1 MKDMVAIKL
10 MLVCAVALG
19 MTVPAMA
26 GAGAVLKPFVKSEVK
41 HAVAAQT
48 GKVVAKEAVKD
59 GASAYASSA
68 LRRSLKTFVRPK
80 VIMAGGVAGATMIA
94 AGNVTSPEGG
104 MGVRNVVRYGFI
116 ALPLVVVLVGGL
128 YAAGFL
134 RRAFKFAAGESG
146 GCINRKGVRY
156 AKDGAEYTRPAEG
169 DGSGD
174 TRLDPL
180 AKRRG

>member
-1 MKDMVAIKL
+1 MKDMVAIKM
-10 MLVCAVALG
+10 MLVCVVALG

-41 HAVAAQT
+41 HVVAAQT

-104 MGVRNVVRYGFI
+104 GGVGSVGATALRYGFI
-116 ALPLVVVLVGGL
+116 ALPLVVVLAGGL
-128 YAAGFL
+128 YAVGFL
-134 RRAFKFAAGESG
+134 RRALKFATGDR
-146 GCINRKGVRY
+146 NRRDSREERIEKISYG
-156 AKDGAEYTRPAEG
+156 KD
-169 DGSGD
+169 
-174 TRLDPL
+174 
-180 AKRRG
+180 

>member
-1 MKDMVAIKL
+1 MKDMVAIKM
-10 MLVCAVALG
+10 MLVCVVAMG

-26 GAGAVLKPFVKSEVK
+26 WAGAVLKPFVKSEVK
-41 HAVAAQT
+41 HVVAAQT

-68 LRRSLKTFVRPK
+68 LRMSLKTLARPK

-146 GCINRKGVRY
+146 GYINGKRTRY
-156 AKDGAEYTRPAEG
+156 ANDGTEHVQPAEG